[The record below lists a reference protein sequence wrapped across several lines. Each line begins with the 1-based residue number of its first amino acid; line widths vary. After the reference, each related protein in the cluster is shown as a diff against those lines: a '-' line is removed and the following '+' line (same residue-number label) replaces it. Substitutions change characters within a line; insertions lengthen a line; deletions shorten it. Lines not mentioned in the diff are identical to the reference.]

1 MTYAFS
7 TDGWWDD
14 GYANENSQDGR
25 DACSDAAFIQAIGSG
40 TTWSLKS
47 FVLTFAARL
56 GGNLPKYISPASFGP
71 KVPYFTEFFE
81 LNEKIS

>member
-1 MTYAFS
+1 
-7 TDGWWDD
+7 
-14 GYANENSQDGR
+14 
-25 DACSDAAFIQAIGSG
+25 
-40 TTWSLKS
+40 
-47 FVLTFAARL
+47 LTFAARL